1 MEQEEKKLRR
11 LIYQYLYC
19 LQSIQEYNEDTE
31 EVLTPYALETKR
43 QEIHYEI
50 VEACIKYFDLKDND
64 ISEILLRSKEIFS
77 NLDKVCSCYSR
88 NKEWELKNE
97 SDITHTFLCIWFFLD
112 REKTIQFLN
121 GELEAPDFSK
131 HPSRVF

>member
-64 ISEILLRSKEIFS
+64 ISEILLRNI
-77 NLDKVCSCYSR
+77 
-88 NKEWELKNE
+88 
-97 SDITHTFLCIWFFLD
+97 
-112 REKTIQFLN
+112 
-121 GELEAPDFSK
+121 
-131 HPSRVF
+131 